1 MQTPFNVDDV
11 LEWADGSAFSNGNE
25 VARVVRIDLSKQQ
38 YWLDI
43 GTHISFKD
51 AHYYRVVHA
60 APTTP
65 NPQAFKADA
74 GKPRWSLL
82 MSGCASA
89 VAGVVR
95 VLTFAVN
102 PVSAGGKGYVPNS
115 WKEVPN
121 ATERYKDALHRHLNK
136 IELGETHDDES
147 GELHWNHVATNALFL
162 AELNK
167 DTHNASSK

>member
-1 MQTPFNVDDV
+1 MAAPFNIDDV
-11 LEWADGSAFSNGNE
+11 LVRVDGQNLSGGFKRATVEHIDLTNE
-25 VARVVRIDLSKQQ
+25 KCWLNTGTYIRFEEAAQYKVVRPVS
-38 YWLDI
+38 
-43 GTHISFKD
+43 GVS
-51 AHYYRVVHA
+51 
-60 APTTP
+60 
-65 NPQAFKADA
+65 NQAFKADA

-82 MSGCASA
+82 MTGCASA

-167 DTHNASSK
+167 DTPNANSN